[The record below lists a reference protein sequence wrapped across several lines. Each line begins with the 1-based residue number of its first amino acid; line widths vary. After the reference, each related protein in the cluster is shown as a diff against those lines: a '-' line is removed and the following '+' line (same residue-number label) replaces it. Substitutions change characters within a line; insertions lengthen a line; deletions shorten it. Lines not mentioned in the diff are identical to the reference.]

1 MPDALLGHNGGN
13 AKFFH
18 KVSHPSP
25 VLAAAAGCVPG
36 LMELHAASLG
46 CTELSSMRLLRNHF
60 IRTDPAPS
68 VSVGD
73 GIRWHIDNAFLPSH
87 EDPYRLDGGPREVY
101 TRSIVALNTVET
113 GGAALMVSPGSVGV
127 KASLII
133 SVLFNGTAELPL
145 FPLQFHQEIVIK

>member
-1 MPDALLGHNGGN
+1 
-13 AKFFH
+13 
-18 KVSHPSP
+18 
-25 VLAAAAGCVPG
+25 
-36 LMELHAASLG
+36 
-46 CTELSSMRLLRNHF
+46 MRLLQNHF

-113 GGAALMVSPGSVGV
+113 VGAALMVSPGSVGV

-133 SVLFNGTAELPL
+133 SVLFQWNCRTTPFSLAIPSGNRDQMTGDTGGSAAAGGRAWRGR
-145 FPLQFHQEIVIK
+145 V